1 VESSVF
7 NAGRGP
13 DGSKAAAQAAA
24 GRAGVR
30 RATFEPDRTSQ
41 GIKSA
46 KAGHGSMLRSQ
57 SSSERRGAARDA
69 AAAQDDARLIE
80 RVVERDLR
88 AFETLYRA
96 YHPRLTRFLTNMLR
110 RPQLVEEVLNDTMM
124 VVWKRPEKFNGTSK
138 VSTWIFAVA
147 YRTALKARS
156 RLREPPADLTAP
168 EPVDHATPEQ
178 GLGQRQ
184 VQAILMQTMDRLS
197 PEHRAVLDLTY
208 FHEIGYREI
217 AEILG
222 CPVGTVKTRMH
233 HARKHLKARLAGQL
247 GDWL

>member
-1 VESSVF
+1 
-7 NAGRGP
+7 
-13 DGSKAAAQAAA
+13 
-24 GRAGVR
+24 
-30 RATFEPDRTSQ
+30 
-41 GIKSA
+41 
-46 KAGHGSMLRSQ
+46 MLRSQ
-57 SSSERRGAARDA
+57 NLSETSRVTQGASA
-69 AAAQDDARLIE
+69 ALDDVQLIE
-80 RVVERDLR
+80 RIGHRDLR

-110 RPQLVEEVLNDTMM
+110 RPQLVEEALNDTMM
-124 VVWKRPEKFNGTSK
+124 VVWKRPDKFNGTSK

-156 RLREPPADLTAP
+156 RARDLPGDVEAP
-168 EPVDHATPEQ
+168 EPVDEVTPEHD
-178 GLGQRQ
+178 LGQRQ
-184 VQAILMQTMDRLS
+184 VRAVLVSAMDHLS

-233 HARKHLKARLAGQL
+233 HARKHLRARLEGQL